1 MNYLIKNSQI
11 KIFFIGIGGI
21 GMSGIAEL
29 MSDQGYKISGSDL
42 IINNNIKR
50 LKKKGI
56 KIYIGHKKT
65 NIKSITLAVFSSA
78 IINDN
83 SEIKRCKELKI
94 PLLSRADMLA
104 ELMRFKK
111 CIAVAGSHGKTTTTS
126 LVGSILE
133 YSKLDPTIVNGGII
147 NAYSKNN
154 RLGKSSLMVVE
165 SDESDG
171 SFLKLPHEINIITNI
186 DIEHL
191 DYYKT
196 KKNILNSFEKFI
208 TSIPFYGYSILCIS
222 DLNTYKISKKIDT
235 RRIITYG
242 YELSKA
248 DVRISNI
255 YQNQSSTSFKLLI
268 KKNIIKKYSGY
279 YNFNVNLLGVHNVL
293 NATGAI
299 IASLLVGAKLSK
311 IKKSL
316 NEFKGI
322 KRRFT
327 FIGKKNEAMIYDD
340 YAHHPTEI
348 QASYEIAKHIAEKRI
363 IVIFQPHRFSRTRD
377 LYDKFIKVLK
387 RVDIL
392 YIYDI
397 YPAGEKKI
405 KNINSVKLVK
415 DLKIF
420 KNKVYYLNKSA
431 NLNSELESY
440 FYEKNLIIF
449 MGAGSITNEANKLVE
464 KNDRKIKRVR

>member
-50 LKKKGI
+50 LNKKGI

-65 NIKSITLAVFSSA
+65 NIKSVTLAVFSSA
-78 IINDN
+78 IKNDN
-83 SEIKRCKELKI
+83 PEIKRCKELKI

-235 RRIITYG
+235 RKIITYG

-279 YNFNVNLLGVHNVL
+279 YNFNVNLLGVHNIL

-449 MGAGSITNEANKLVE
+449 MGAGSITIEANKLVE

>member
-1 MNYLIKNSQI
+1 MNYFTKNSQI

-29 MSDQGYKISGSDL
+29 MLDQNYQIFGSDL

-50 LKKKGI
+50 LKKKGA
-56 KIYIGHKKT
+56 KIFIGHKEK

-78 IINDN
+78 IKDDN
-83 SEIKRCKELKI
+83 PEIKKCKDLKI

-104 ELMRFKK
+104 ELMRSKK

-133 YSKLDPTIVNGGII
+133 FSDLDPTIVNGGII

-154 RLGKSSLMVVE
+154 RLGKGSLMVVE

-196 KKNILNSFEKFI
+196 KKNILNCFEKFI
-208 TSIPFYGYSILCIS
+208 TSIPFYGYAILCIS
-222 DLNTYKISKKIDT
+222 DRNTFLLSKKIDT
-235 RRIITYG
+235 RKIITYG

-248 DVRISNI
+248 DVKISKIFQKEN
-255 YQNQSSTSFKLLI
+255 STSFRLFI
-268 KKNIIKKYSGY
+268 KKGVIKKYSGY
-279 YNFNVNLLGVHNVL
+279 QNININLLGKHNVL

-299 IASLLVGAKLSK
+299 IASLLVGAKFNK

-316 NEFKGI
+316 NDFKGI
-322 KRRFT
+322 NRRFT
-327 FIGKKNEAMIYDD
+327 FIGKINEATIYDD

-348 QASYEIAKHIAEKRI
+348 QASYEIAKHIAKNKI

-377 LYDKFIKVLK
+377 LYSKFIKVLK
-387 RVDIL
+387 KIDIL
-392 YIYDI
+392 YIFDI
-397 YPAGEKKI
+397 YSAGEKKI
-405 KNINSVKLVK
+405 KNINSKRIVE
-415 DLKIF
+415 DLK
-420 KNKVYYLNKSA
+420 KKRKKVYYLDKSV
-431 NLNSELESY
+431 NLNYELSKY
-440 FYEKNLIIF
+440 FSEKNLIIF
-449 MGAGSITNEANKLVE
+449 MGAGSITNEANRLIE
-464 KNDRKIKRVR
+464 NDRKIKRIR

>member
-1 MNYLIKNSQI
+1 MNYSIKKSQI

-29 MSDQGYKISGSDL
+29 MLDQGYIILGSDL
-42 IINNNIKR
+42 VNNNNIKR
-50 LKKKGI
+50 LKKKGA

-65 NIKSITLAVFSSA
+65 NIKSVTFTVFSSA
-78 IINDN
+78 IKNDN
-83 SEIKRCKELKI
+83 PEIKRCKELKI
-94 PLLSRADMLA
+94 PLLSRADILA

-133 YSKLDPTIVNGGII
+133 FSKLDPTIVIGGII

-154 RLGKSSLMVVE
+154 RLGQGSLMVVE

-191 DYYKT
+191 NYYKT
-196 KKNILNSFEKFI
+196 KKNILDSFEKFI
-208 TSIPFYGYSILCIS
+208 TSIPFYGYSILCVS
-222 DLNTYKISKKIDT
+222 DLNTYKLSKKINT
-235 RRIITYG
+235 RKLITYG
-242 YELSKA
+242 YDLSKA
-248 DVRISNI
+248 DVNISNI
-255 YQNQSSTSFKLLI
+255 YQNHSSTSFRLFI
-268 KKNIIKKYSGY
+268 KKNTIKKYSGY
-279 YNFNVNLLGVHNVL
+279 YDFNVKLLGTHNVL

-299 IASLLVGAKLSK
+299 IASLLVGAKLNQ

-316 NEFKGI
+316 REFKGI

-327 FIGKKNEAMIYDD
+327 FIGKINEAIIYDD

-348 QASYEIAKHIAEKRI
+348 QASYEIAKHIANKKI

-377 LYDKFIKVLK
+377 LYNKFIKVLK
-387 RVDIL
+387 KIDIL

-405 KNINSVKLVK
+405 KNISSIKLVK
-415 DLKIF
+415 DLKILR
-420 KNKVYYLNKSA
+420 KKVYYLDKSV
-431 NLNSELESY
+431 NLNSELSSY
-440 FYEKNLIIF
+440 FSEKNLIIF
-449 MGAGSITNEANKLVE
+449 MGAGSITNEASKLVE
-464 KNDRKIKRVR
+464 K

>member
-50 LKKKGI
+50 LNKKGI

-65 NIKSITLAVFSSA
+65 NIKSVTLAVFSSA
-78 IINDN
+78 IKNN
-83 SEIKRCKELKI
+83 NPEIKRCKELKI

-208 TSIPFYGYSILCIS
+208 TSIPFYGYSII
-222 DLNTYKISKKIDT
+222 
-235 RRIITYG
+235 
-242 YELSKA
+242 
-248 DVRISNI
+248 
-255 YQNQSSTSFKLLI
+255 F
-268 KKNIIKKYSGY
+268 
-279 YNFNVNLLGVHNVL
+279 VL
-293 NATGAI
+293 
-299 IASLLVGAKLSK
+299 
-311 IKKSL
+311 
-316 NEFKGI
+316 
-322 KRRFT
+322 
-327 FIGKKNEAMIYDD
+327 
-340 YAHHPTEI
+340 
-348 QASYEIAKHIAEKRI
+348 
-363 IVIFQPHRFSRTRD
+363 VI
-377 LYDKFIKVLK
+377 
-387 RVDIL
+387 
-392 YIYDI
+392 
-397 YPAGEKKI
+397 
-405 KNINSVKLVK
+405 
-415 DLKIF
+415 
-420 KNKVYYLNKSA
+420 
-431 NLNSELESY
+431 
-440 FYEKNLIIF
+440 
-449 MGAGSITNEANKLVE
+449 
-464 KNDRKIKRVR
+464 

>member
-50 LKKKGI
+50 LNKKGI

-65 NIKSITLAVFSSA
+65 NIKSVTLAVFSSA
-78 IINDN
+78 IKNDN
-83 SEIKRCKELKI
+83 PEIKRCKELKI

-235 RRIITYG
+235 RKIITYG

-255 YQNQSSTSFKLLI
+255 YQNQSSSSFKLLI
-268 KKNIIKKYSGY
+268 KKNIIRKYSGY

>member
-235 RRIITYG
+235 RKIITYG

-279 YNFNVNLLGVHNVL
+279 YNFNVNLLGVHNIL

>member
-50 LKKKGI
+50 LKKKGT
-56 KIYIGHKKT
+56 KIHIGHKKN
-65 NIKSITLAVFSSA
+65 NIKSVTLAVFSSA
-78 IINDN
+78 IKNDN
-83 SEIKRCKELKI
+83 PEIKRCKELKI

-133 YSKLDPTIVNGGII
+133 YSKLDPTIINGGII

-222 DLNTYKISKKIDT
+222 DLNTYKLSKKINT
-235 RRIITYG
+235 RKIITYG

-255 YQNQSSTSFKLLI
+255 YQNHSSTSFKLLI
-268 KKNIIKKYSGY
+268 KKNIIRKYSGD

-327 FIGKKNEAMIYDD
+327 FIGKINEAIIYDD

-348 QASYEIAKHIAEKRI
+348 QASYEIAKHIAEKKI

-405 KNINSVKLVK
+405 KNINSIKLVK

-420 KNKVYYLNKSA
+420 KNKVYYLDKSA
-431 NLNSELESY
+431 NLNSELENY

-464 KNDRKIKRVR
+464 KNDRKIKRIR

>member
-50 LKKKGI
+50 LNKKGI

-65 NIKSITLAVFSSA
+65 NIKSVTLAVFSSA
-78 IINDN
+78 IKNDN
-83 SEIKRCKELKI
+83 PEIKRCKELKI

-235 RRIITYG
+235 RKIITYG

-268 KKNIIKKYSGY
+268 KKNIIRKYSGY
-279 YNFNVNLLGVHNVL
+279 YNFNVNLLGVHNIL

>member
-50 LKKKGI
+50 LNKKGI

-65 NIKSITLAVFSSA
+65 NIKSVTLAVFSSA
-78 IINDN
+78 IKNDN
-83 SEIKRCKELKI
+83 PEIKRCKELKI

-235 RRIITYG
+235 RKIITYG

-268 KKNIIKKYSGY
+268 KKNIIRKYSGY

>member
-235 RRIITYG
+235 RKIITYG

-268 KKNIIKKYSGY
+268 KKNIIRKYSGY

>member
-78 IINDN
+78 IKNDN
-83 SEIKRCKELKI
+83 PEIKRCKELKI

-268 KKNIIKKYSGY
+268 KKNIIRKYSGY